1 MPMFPEMDFT
11 GLDEE
16 TLEDGG
22 LPSSEKW
29 TYVIDYKRRRIVT
42 GDDRRPKRTRTYREY
57 IEEVA
62 KKILN
67 TERFRYFIYD
77 DTIGV
82 EKSEWSTWEDGDIR
96 RDIEEA
102 LVVHGEIER
111 AEVLDIT
118 REPKRMLISLKIIG
132 KEEIVETEVGV
143 ANATG

>member
-29 TYVIDYKRRRIVT
+29 TYVIDYERRRIVT
-42 GDDRRPKRTRTYREY
+42 GDDGRPKRTRTYREY

-102 LVVHGEIER
+102 LVVHEEIER
-111 AEVLDIT
+111 AEVLNII
-118 REPKRMLISLKIIG
+118 RESKRMLISLRLTG